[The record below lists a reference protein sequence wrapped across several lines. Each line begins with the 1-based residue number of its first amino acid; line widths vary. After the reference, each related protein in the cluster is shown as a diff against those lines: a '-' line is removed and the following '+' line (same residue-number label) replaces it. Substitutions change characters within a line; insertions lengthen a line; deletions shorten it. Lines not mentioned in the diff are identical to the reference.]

1 MKLIE
6 GKDFTK
12 DWQGGF
18 ACTKCAYSVIKSRMY
33 NMKVHILNIHYGQ
46 RMFEC
51 DDCPQAFTQNGHK
64 KRHMES
70 AHKPQDFTCVKCVN
84 GVFNRYVVN

>member
-1 MKLIE
+1 MPLGNLI
-6 GKDFTK
+6 
-12 DWQGGF
+12 
-18 ACTKCAYSVIKSRMY
+18 SSI
-33 NMKVHILNIHYGQ
+33 VHILNIHYGQ

-51 DDCPQAFTQNGHK
+51 DVCPQAFTQNGHK

-70 AHKPQDFTCVKCVN
+70 AHKREDFTCVKCVD

>member
-1 MKLIE
+1 MPLVNLIS
-6 GKDFTK
+6 F
-12 DWQGGF
+12 
-18 ACTKCAYSVIKSRMY
+18 I
-33 NMKVHILNIHYGQ
+33 VHILNIHYGQ

-51 DDCPQAFTQNGHK
+51 NVCPQAFTQNGHK

-70 AHKPQDFTCVKCVN
+70 AHKREDFTCVKCVD